1 MQVKDLKPKQGN
13 VDITI
18 DVVDVG
24 EAREF
29 QKFGK
34 PGRVANAVA
43 KDETGNIKLTLWNED
58 IEKVSAG
65 DKVHLTNGY
74 VNEWQGEMQLTTGKF
89 GKLEVLESS
98 GITKDEEEEK
108 KILEKKGIESDEG
121 EHILSEDEAEEEDDF
136 EEEEIK

>member
-1 MQVKDLKPKQGN
+1 MEIIDLKPRQGR
-13 VDITI
+13 VELVAKVI
-18 DVVDVG
+18 DKG
-24 EAREF
+24 EIREF
-29 QKFGK
+29 NKFGK
-34 PGRVANAVA
+34 QGRVCNAKI
-43 KDETGNIKLTLWNED
+43 KDDSGEIALTLWNDD
-58 IEKVSAG
+58 IDKINIG
-65 DKVHLTNGY
+65 DRIKIENGY

-136 EEEEIK
+136 EEE

>member
-1 MQVKDLKPKQGN
+1 MEIIDLKPRQGR
-13 VDITI
+13 VELVAKVI
-18 DVVDVG
+18 DKG
-24 EAREF
+24 EIREF
-29 QKFGK
+29 NKFGK
-34 PGRVANAVA
+34 QGRVCNAKI
-43 KDETGNIKLTLWNED
+43 KDDSGEIALTLWNDD
-58 IEKVSAG
+58 IDKINIG
-65 DKVHLTNGY
+65 DRIKIENGY